1 MNEHTTTNA
10 VEQTDVLKAAEQL
23 QRNGYV
29 IVEGVL
35 THAEVEQWRH
45 VLDELFA
52 LERRAPYEPGDGPS
66 RSEDDEIEKFIA
78 ETYPVSPE
86 ELQRIMRR
94 VRHTRANNYDTS
106 WPVGPREINKSFL
119 HIPNLFDHDRSQYIR
134 NLPAKSELTDRLVEN
149 SYSLGL
155 ARHLLGRDCVMG
167 DVSATS
173 IGPGTDGGAW
183 HVDAPLTQM
192 PEPLPDFPL
201 GIQVAWMIDDFTF
214 DNGATRVVA
223 ESHLTR
229 RRPQWKRG
237 SGTGEV
243 ALCGPAGSIAVWLGS
258 TWHRIGPNTT
268 DRPRRAIISFYQR
281 SWIKPFSD
289 NRENIDSDRAVK
301 MSSTVRYLYG
311 FSANG
316 LCRG

>member
-1 MNEHTTTNA
+1 MSTTQSPDIS
-10 VEQTDVLKAAEQL
+10 EAAEQL
-23 QRNGYV
+23 QRDGYLV
-29 IVEGVL
+29 VKGVL
-35 THAEVEQWRH
+35 SRTEVDEWRQ
-45 VLDELFA
+45 VLDDLFA
-52 LERRAPYEPGDGPS
+52 RERRAPFDPGDGPA
-66 RSEDDEIEKFIA
+66 RSEDEETEKFIA

-86 ELQRIMRR
+86 ELQRIMQR
-94 VRHTRANNYDTS
+94 VRYSRARNHDTS

-119 HIPNLFDHDRSQYIR
+119 HIPNLFDHDRSQFIR

-149 SYSLGL
+149 AFTLRL
-155 ARHLLGRDCVMG
+155 AQHLLGGDCVLG
-167 DVSATS
+167 DVSGTS

-214 DNGATRVVA
+214 ENGATHLVA
-223 ESHLTR
+223 KSHLTR
-229 RRPQWKRG
+229 RRPQWKREA
-237 SGTGEV
+237 GTDEV
-243 ALCGPAGSIAVWLGS
+243 AVCGPAGSIAIWLGS

-268 DRPRRAIISFYQR
+268 DCPRRAIISFYQR

-289 NRENIDSDRAVK
+289 NRESIDAARAAK
-301 MSSTVRYLYG
+301 MSSAVRYLYG